1 MATKIKKGSVKFHEL
16 HDAWKQD
23 HKRFRSPALKA
34 GITVADY
41 LDIVSTSDPET
52 DPNKRIVGR
61 GAALRKILA
70 DEGLRMVPE
79 NGRPASPLR
88 EFNRTDELR
97 SLLIDNAELFW
108 SSRFGQ
114 RKSNSALSIQLQ
126 MEDGTRATGTILDE
140 DAGSMARPYTDA
152 PLGVDNEVVPD
163 ITIADIVGPT
173 PSGTGPDYRQGYV
186 QFEDPSDLQEEEQG
200 PTVGFSEVSFL
211 LAEKPITAKRRGIKF
226 KVDDSIM
233 MSDVGAD
240 AFLLMLSEA
249 LAQRE
254 VDYVNRLLVE
264 ATTNLVTSGV
274 TYTGNSN
281 GVTTKNFL
289 RSLRHLKG
297 AYRPNLIIGHE
308 DAALNY
314 LHAVTGANIRDAL
327 ALSDRVTAVPRQ
339 LTLVNRL
346 PQDLRVIMLDDNV
359 PELTNTGA
367 NRNRLL
373 FMQQALGV
381 GLYTQAG
388 SAKDESDRDINQ
400 GIDERVIS
408 RWDETFTVGSGR
420 ARAILTFNN

>member
-1 MATKIKKGSVKFHEL
+1 MATKIKKGTVKFHEL

-23 HKRFRSPALKA
+23 HMRFRSAAVKA
-34 GITVADY
+34 GISVADY
-41 LDIVSTSDPET
+41 MDIVVTDDPE
-52 DPNKRIVGR
+52 KKFVGR
-61 GAALRKILA
+61 GSALKKLME
-70 DEGLRMVPE
+70 DEGLRLIPE
-79 NGRPASPLR
+79 PGKPSSPLVD
-88 EFNRTDELR
+88 FNQTEKTR
-97 SLLIDNAELFW
+97 SLLIDAAELYW
-108 SSRFGQ
+108 DARFGK
-114 RKSNSALSIQLQ
+114 RKSESALSIQLQ

-140 DAGSMARPYTDA
+140 DAGAMARPYTDA

-173 PSGTGPDYRQGYV
+173 PSGIGPDYRQGYV
-186 QFEDPSDLQEEEQG
+186 QFEDPSDLQEEEQS
-200 PTVGFSEVSFL
+200 PTVGFSEVSFQ

-226 KVDDSIM
+226 KVDDSLM
-233 MSDVGAD
+233 MSNVGSD

-264 ATTNLVTSGV
+264 ATTNLVTPGV
-274 TYTGNSN
+274 SYTGNSN

-289 RSLRHLKG
+289 KSLRYLKG

-308 DAALNY
+308 DAALNF

-359 PELTNTGA
+359 PELTNSGNTD
-367 NRNRLL
+367 RLL
-373 FMQQALGV
+373 FMSQPLGV
-381 GLYTQAG
+381 GLYTQAN
-388 SAKDESDRDINQ
+388 SPKDETDRDINQ

-420 ARAILTFNN
+420 ARAIQTFS